1 MIRYS
6 PVDLCDDSDCT
17 SCYPRNTA
25 ALAKALK
32 KEEELAKKKKKR
44 SRGQI
49 QSFEVR
55 KKSKK

>member
-1 MIRYS
+1 MASY
-6 PVDLCDDSDCT
+6 
-17 SCYPRNTA
+17 NTA